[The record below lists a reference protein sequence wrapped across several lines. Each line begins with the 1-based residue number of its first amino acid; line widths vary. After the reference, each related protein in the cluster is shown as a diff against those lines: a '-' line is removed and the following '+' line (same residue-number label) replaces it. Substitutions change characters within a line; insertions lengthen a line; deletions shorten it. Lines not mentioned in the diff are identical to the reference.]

1 MMKFQ
6 VVSDSSCDLGLDRLR
21 QLGVDMVSYY
31 VALGDEV
38 YYREERDISTH
49 DFYQKMADNPGVF
62 PKTSMPTLEDYLA
75 LCGEGDNVVR
85 YPGSTLELTKDT
97 PAQTA
102 VLTYRP

>member
-1 MMKFQ
+1 MNFHI
-6 VVSDSSCDLGLDRLR
+6 VSDSSCDLGRERLQ

-62 PKTSMPTLEDYLA
+62 PKTSMPTLEDYL
-75 LCGEGDNVVR
+75 E
-85 YPGSTLELTKDT
+85 
-97 PAQTA
+97 A
-102 VLTYRP
+102 VSYTHLDVYKRQVPWSWRT